1 MLNFGGLKPSEGS
14 SQCLSTG
21 LPPLGTMFGARALHN
36 EGHRNGRHGPT
47 FVETKAM
54 LLKLDPCDFEAR
66 LCPENN
72 MRNFKKF
79 RNNVQSYK
87 MI

>member
-1 MLNFGGLKPSEGS
+1 MLNFRGLKPSQGSSQGS
-14 SQCLSTG
+14 SQCLSAG
-21 LPPLGTMFGARALHN
+21 LHPLGTMFGARALHN

-66 LCPENN
+66 LCPEKIYEE
-72 MRNFKKF
+72 FEE
-79 RNNVQSYK
+79 
-87 MI
+87 I